1 MKFIA
6 AIFRALLALLVTGGI
21 AVATSIYFFPF
32 QASKLDLVAGEE
44 HFAAR
49 CSGCHADVEGQAA
62 GLGPNLAAIGAVAGD
77 RVDGQSGAEY
87 LLESIFYPQKV
98 AAPGS
103 SGAMPAGT
111 VSDLDVEEIRS
122 LVAYLSSLGASVDNG
137 EIASLDIQVPDEPVA
152 EETYAIAEMR
162 AGWQLFSQQLGCI
175 ACHTIY
181 EEPGSGLV
189 APSLE
194 KASQLPADYVLESVK
209 QPGAQ
214 IADTYRQRN
223 YQLENGDKLAGRL
236 HAQTDTHYQ
245 VYGTGSDGRGRRMH
259 RIDKSQVKNIE
270 TSDLSPM
277 PPYNLSPE
285 QERSLLAFL
294 HSLQGG
300 GY

>member
-1 MKFIA
+1 MKFIV
-6 AIFRALLALLVTGGI
+6 AIFWALIALLVTGGI

-49 CSGCHADVEGQAA
+49 CSGCHAVVEGQTS
-62 GLGPNLAAIGAVAGD
+62 GLGPNLHAIGALAGD
-77 RVDGQSGAEY
+77 RVDGQSGADY

-103 SGAMPAGT
+103 NGAMPAGT
-111 VSDLDVEEIRS
+111 VSDLGTEEIRS
-122 LVAYLSSLGASVDNG
+122 LVAYLSSLGAAVDAG
-137 EIASLDIQVPDEPVA
+137 EIASLDIQIPDEPVA

-162 AGWQLFSQQLGCI
+162 AGWQLFSQQMGCI

-181 EEPGSGLV
+181 EEPGSALV

-194 KASQLPADYVLESVK
+194 KASQLPADYVLESVRE
-209 QPGAQ
+209 PAAQ

-223 YQLENGDKLAGRL
+223 YTLENGDTLAGRL
-236 HAQTDTHYQ
+236 HAETDTHFL
-245 VYGTGSDGRGRRMH
+245 VYGVGSDGKRRRMH
-259 RIDKSQVKNIE
+259 NVLKSQVADVE

-285 QERSLLAFL
+285 QERNLLAFL